1 MERLAVGNAS
11 QKKQAEETRKMNTL
25 RNEATN
31 PDCKWVTSKKGR
43 NCSHFVLVECK
54 ANMAM
59 LAPPD
64 SSSRGCDV
72 AHGKCSV
79 HGSSVQRKDGT
90 NSELLLLPTAAAA
103 ERASLGEEST
113 QEPMMVIDPPVVEME
128 TAEERAL
135 CWGAI

>member
-90 NSELLLLPTAAAA
+90 NTASSCCSLLLLPRRGLAS
-103 ERASLGEEST
+103 ERKAHKN
-113 QEPMMVIDPPVVEME
+113 P
-128 TAEERAL
+128 
-135 CWGAI
+135 